1 MALSAEL
8 TDLGYRAVR
17 VYTLAMRFPRMVG
30 KGFNGER
37 LPGGPYTLPQFV
49 GGGMIFGLSGI
60 SAYFVP
66 IINPLIN
73 LLAGAALTVIVGGL
87 LSNIPIDGIKLT
99 TRLAWLLGLLLSTAP
114 STSELMPAT
123 SPVAVVGGDV
133 IVLDF
138 VRPAS
143 RQAAP
148 ARQTPAGAAPA
159 TRKPLLPAPTPP
171 APPPVAA
178 APVAAAAVFG
188 SLTRRAL
195 STRSPKSGAS
205 RGPREILASVR

>member
-60 SAYFVP
+60 SAYFLP

-73 LLAGAALTVIVGGL
+73 LLAGAPLTVIVGGL
-87 LSNIPIDGIKLT
+87 LANIPIDGIRLT
-99 TRLAWLLGLLLSTAP
+99 TRMGWLLGLLLSTAP
-114 STSELMPAT
+114 STSEPMPTT

-133 IVLDF
+133 IMLEF
-138 VRPAS
+138 TRRTP
-143 RQAAP
+143 RQTMP
-148 ARQTPAGAAPA
+148 ARQPRNGATTA
-159 TRKPLLPAPTPP
+159 TREPLFPPP
-171 APPPVAA
+171 APPQAPPVPPVTA

-188 SLTRRAL
+188 ALTRRPL
-195 STRSPKSGAS
+195 DEAS
-205 RGPREILASVR
+205 

>member
-60 SAYFVP
+60 SAYVMP
-66 IINPLIN
+66 IINPLVN

-87 LSNIPIDGIKLT
+87 LSNIPIDGIRLT
-99 TRLAWLLGLLLSTAP
+99 TRLGWLLGLLLSTAP

-123 SPVAVVGGDV
+123 SPVAIVGGDV
-133 IVLDF
+133 IMLDF
-138 VRPAS
+138 SHRAPRRTTPTHQVHNRTMTS
-143 RQAAP
+143 AP
-148 ARQTPAGAAPA
+148 AREPLSPAPPQTPSM
-159 TRKPLLPAPTPP
+159 
-171 APPPVAA
+171 PPVAA
-178 APVAAAAVFG
+178 APLAAAAVFG
-188 SLTRRAL
+188 ALTRH
-195 STRSPKSGAS
+195 AS
-205 RGPREILASVR
+205 